1 MSRWQDELKSVDGP
15 DSRMVFTM
23 EPAAA
28 TLPGMTIHNIQLS
41 VLTRPAY
48 GEQPSIWAR
57 KRSQG
62 IEFYPVLLGTAASE
76 IDPTNEEPLEAAI
89 WCAAEQ
95 ASSGRGH
102 CQAHIKSCGT
112 VLYIHSHK
120 DHASGREVGPV
131 QPQVD
136 YLSELELPAET
147 RPGAAVDEVESFQ
160 PCEVDRIEIE
170 LTEGLYHL

>member
-102 CQAHIKSCGT
+102 CQAHIKSAARCCTYTRTKTTRLGER
-112 VLYIHSHK
+112 LARFSRRLIIC
-120 DHASGREVGPV
+120 
-131 QPQVD
+131 
-136 YLSELELPAET
+136 LSSSYRL
-147 RPGAAVDEVESFQ
+147 RPGQERQSMRWRAFNRAK
-160 PCEVDRIEIE
+160 
-170 LTEGLYHL
+170 LTG